1 VSRREQIRMTPDE
14 VLEFLEAQ
22 RKLHVATLNPDGSV
36 HLVTVFHIVDAGAVS
51 FWAYTRSQKIRNLE
65 RDPRITVMAEDGDGY
80 AELRG
85 LQLRGR
91 AHLTTDPDAL
101 LDIGERLY
109 ERNFGSLDEGARAGI
124 AWAARKRTRVTA
136 EPLRT
141 ASWDHRKL
149 GGAY

>member
-1 VSRREQIRMTPDE
+1 MTPDE

-22 RKLHVATLNPDGSV
+22 RKLHVATLNPDGSA
-36 HLVTVFHIVDAGAVS
+36 HLTTVFHIVDGGAVG

-65 RDPRITVMAEDGDGY
+65 RDPRVTVMAEDGGDY

-85 LQLRGR
+85 VQLRGR
-91 AHLTTDPDAL
+91 AHLSTDPDAL
-101 LDIGERLY
+101 LEIGERLY
-109 ERNFGSLDEGARAGI
+109 ERNFGTFGSLDDAARAGI
-124 AWAARKRTRVTA
+124 AWAARKRTRVTV

>member
-1 VSRREQIRMTPDE
+1 MTSDE

-22 RKLHVATLNPDGSV
+22 RKLQVATLNPDGSV
-36 HLVTVFHIVDAGAVS
+36 HLVTVFHIVDGGAVS
-51 FWAYTRSQKIRNLE
+51 FWTYTRSQKIRNLE
-65 RDPRITVMAEDGDGY
+65 RDPRITVLAEDGDGY

-91 AHLTTDPDAL
+91 ARLTIDPDAL

-109 ERNFGSLDEGARAGI
+109 ERNFGGRLDDGVRAGI
-124 AWAARKRTRVTA
+124 AWAARKRTRVTV
-136 EPLRT
+136 EPLRS